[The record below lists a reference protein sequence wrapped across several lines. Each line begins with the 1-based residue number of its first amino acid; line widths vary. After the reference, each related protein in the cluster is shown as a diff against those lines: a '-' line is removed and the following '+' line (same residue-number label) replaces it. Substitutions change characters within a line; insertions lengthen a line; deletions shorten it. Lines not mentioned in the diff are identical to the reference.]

1 MRNTCIASIVA
12 LLISVPLFAADEF
25 TLYELLPPQSHQFA
39 ITYDVTQAKEGAEL
53 FFNPIR
59 VGSIATKE
67 RVIARATGE
76 ELKFEV
82 VSGKEAKL
90 SGLVAAS
97 TADDAQFIRVHLP
110 GPVPKNGQTRIRIIK
125 TYTDAKSYDV
135 KDGLLVFERPLG
147 IKRNV
152 VLLPK
157 GWEIVGCGSPG
168 IVSTDADGRV
178 RISFLNDRDDQLP
191 VKITARSMP

>member
-1 MRNTCIASIVA
+1 MRTAFTTAIAI
-12 LLISVPLFAADEF
+12 LLLAAPLFAADEF

-39 ITYDVTQAKEGAEL
+39 ITYDVTQAKEGAEW

-67 RVIARATGE
+67 RVIARASGE
-76 ELKFEV
+76 DLKFEV
-82 VSGKEAKL
+82 VSGKEAKT

-110 GPVPKNGQTRIRIIK
+110 GPVPKGGQTRIRIIK

-157 GWEIVGCGSPG
+157 GWELVGCGSPG

-178 RISFLNDRDDQLP
+178 RVSFLNDRDDQLP
-191 VKITARSMP
+191 VKLVARSLP